1 MEIASSDDDDDD
13 DSLFDTVMI
22 VCQEDFSDSSSD
34 GEYEEGR
41 ALFNWGGST
50 QGRAA
55 NIERHRV
62 FYSHLLFNDFWG
74 PMPVYSHNYFKLF
87 FKLPIKLFDEIL
99 VRVRQHDDYFC
110 QKKDATG
117 KIGLSTHQKVASAV
131 RLLTSG
137 VSSMEHDDKYR
148 MAASTSLE
156 GMKRFCV
163 AVNELYEADALRH
176 PTIDDINRLL
186 DEGKDAGFPGCI
198 GSIDCMHWEWKNCPS
213 SWKGMF
219 QGRSRRPTV
228 VLEAIADHTCRFWHF
243 NFGSP
248 GSLNDINIL
257 DRSPLFHNA
266 VKGEAPQVAYTVNGN
281 HYRYAY
287 WLADGIYSTYA
298 CFVKTF
304 PRPATRMQKMF
315 ATAQEAKRKDIERAF
330 GILQARF
337 HILTSGCRLWN
348 RDAMKT
354 VIKTCVILHN
364 LIIDFERV
372 TTSIRRTLLVL
383 NTFQHTLLP

>member
-1 MEIASSDDDDDD
+1 
-13 DSLFDTVMI
+13 LF
-22 VCQEDFSDSSSD
+22 Q
-34 GEYEEGR
+34 
-41 ALFNWGGST
+41 
-50 QGRAA
+50 
-55 NIERHRV
+55 
-62 FYSHLLFNDFWG
+62 DFWG
-74 PMPVYSHNYFKLF
+74 PTPVYTPHYFKLF

-99 VRVRQHDDYFC
+99 VRVRQHDDYFR
-110 QKKDATG
+110 QKNDATG
-117 KIGLSTHQKVASAV
+117 KIGLSTHQKVASAL

-148 MAASTSLE
+148 MGASTGLE
-156 GMKRFCV
+156 SMKRFCF
-163 AVNELYEADALRH
+163 AVNALYEADALRH

-186 DEGKDAGFPGCI
+186 DEGQDAGFPGCI

-219 QGRSRRPTV
+219 QGKSGRPTV

-257 DRSPLFHNA
+257 DRSPLFYNA

-281 HYRYAY
+281 RYQYAY

-304 PRPATRMQKMF
+304 PKPTTRMQKLF
-315 ATAQEAKRKDIERAF
+315 ATAQEAKRTDIERAF
-330 GILQARF
+330 GMLQARF

-364 LIIDFERV
+364 LIIDYERINNINSTYIDGIDYIPMHPFTIIPQTENQDAKDRTNMIAEMKD
-372 TTSIRRTLLVL
+372 TTMHNRLQHDLMVEMWDRW
-383 NTFQHTLLP
+383 NTMNEEGGGNDI

>member
-1 MEIASSDDDDDD
+1 
-13 DSLFDTVMI
+13 LGTDTN
-22 VCQEDFSDSSSD
+22 
-34 GEYEEGR
+34 
-41 ALFNWGGST
+41 LHT
-50 QGRAA
+50 T
-55 NIERHRV
+55 
-62 FYSHLLFNDFWG
+62 LLQA
-74 PMPVYSHNYFKLF
+74 F

-99 VRVRQHDDYFC
+99 VRVLRHDDSFR
-110 QKKDATG
+110 QKKDAAG
-117 KIGLSTHQKVASAV
+117 KIGLSTHQKVASAL

-148 MAASTSLE
+148 MGASTGLE
-156 GMKRFCV
+156 SMKRFCL

-186 DEGKDAGFPGCI
+186 DEGQNAGFPGCI

-213 SWKGMF
+213 LWKGMF
-219 QGRSRRPTV
+219 QGKSGRPTV

-257 DRSPLFHNA
+257 DRSPVFFNA

-281 HYRYAY
+281 RYRYAY

-304 PRPATRMQKMF
+304 PKPATRMQKMF

-330 GILQARF
+330 GMLQARF

-364 LIIDFERV
+364 LIIDFERINNMNSTYIEGIDYIPSHPFTV
-372 TTSIRRTLLVL
+372 IPQTEKQEAEDRTNMMAEMKDANLHNRLQHDLMIEMWDRWNAMNDEGDGNVSDVGSEHLVDI
-383 NTFQHTLLP
+383 